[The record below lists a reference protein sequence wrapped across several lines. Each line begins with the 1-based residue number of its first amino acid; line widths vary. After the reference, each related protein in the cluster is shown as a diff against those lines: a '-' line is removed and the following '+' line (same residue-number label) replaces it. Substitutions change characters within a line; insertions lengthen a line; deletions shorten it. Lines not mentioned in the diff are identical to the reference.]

1 MEGAWTYMKLG
12 KFEILEEIGRGG
24 FGIVYKAKDVTLDRI
39 VALKVLLS
47 EHVENA
53 DFVEAF
59 KREARHMAKI
69 THPNVIQVYEV
80 GEVENQIFIA
90 MQYCVGGSLEQKL
103 KSSGHLA
110 LQDAIRMIYQ
120 VAHGLDAGHEIG
132 LIHRDIKPSNILFTA
147 SGEAAIGDFGISKA
161 VLSVDQTSGHT
172 FNQFSGTPFYTPP
185 ELWTRKDLPTPAAD
199 IYSLACVFYEAIT
212 GEVLFAGDTF
222 VHVLSRHML
231 EAPVF
236 SDKLP
241 PQLVD
246 VLSIA
251 LAKKPEDRYQ
261 SMSDFLTAVR
271 QSFVSTGKTGR
282 ETDSSNTL
290 PGDKPASGE
299 KPSSENVSFTQIVR
313 RAQNATGKISSS
325 PPQANDSNRPP
336 IIPANQGRPGPQ
348 APNHP
353 PIINPI
359 PLGGQPG
366 ARISSAGSPAYQQA
380 PRSEPY
386 QAGEKPYSQEKRSSQ
401 NDPASRLEAPNENP
415 VEMRQ
420 KENRKLLLLL
430 LAVALVVVAAI
441 IVGSRLIKKNVA
453 TGNTLLTQTNL
464 PSATSGATPT
474 PTQMISVPAGTLK
487 FASMGSKVEEKFEFY
502 PAGGPDN
509 PKWTVSGSEAW
520 TPIKADGS
528 EEITLGTTGA
538 NSTPA
543 IDIQTFGD
551 VGVMLSLGARGQVNS
566 SVFVYGRADAT
577 ITYTD
582 ILEME
587 LRQGTVFLKLESRAE
602 IAQITLPNQENAV
615 ARLTGGSMLLHLNG
629 DEVQLWCLK
638 DDCSLD
644 FARESERTFAVQ
656 RRSYFP
662 ATGTIDQALDILPA
676 LYDELWIYNIKCNR
690 CMDTNVVPEPTPTST
705 STSTPWPTD
714 TRRPTDTPKRV
725 TNTPTNTPVTPPPII
740 PSTSTPTRTST
751 PIKYTLT
758 LNATPVSGGSVS
770 ANKTGPFSP
779 NEVVTVTATAN
790 NGWEFTGWSGAASGN
805 SNPVS
810 ITMTGNLSLTATF
823 QKKSWTVTVNA
834 SPAEGGSVSGGGTYE
849 DGKSVTITASPAFG
863 YEFNGWSGACGGSG
877 LSCTFTVTNNVS
889 FTANFVLIPPTMFTV
904 TLSSNPAEG
913 GTTSGDGNYQE
924 NTLVTISATPKNKW
938 RFTGWSG
945 DYDGTANPAQLLV
958 TKNMTIIAN
967 FALNNNHGS
976 FRTPLP
982 NLLIDINSK
991 LTD

>member
-1 MEGAWTYMKLG
+1 MTAMRIG
-12 KFEILEEIGRGG
+12 KFEILEELGRGG

-47 EHVENA
+47 EHLENA
-53 DFVEAF
+53 DLVEAF
-59 KREARHMAKI
+59 KREARNMAKI
-69 THPNVIQVYEV
+69 THPNVIQAYEV

-110 LQDAIRMIYQ
+110 LQDAIRTLYQ

-132 LIHRDIKPSNILFTA
+132 LIHRDIKPSNILFNA
-147 SGEAAIGDFGISKA
+147 AGEAAIGDFGISKA
-161 VLSVDQTSGHT
+161 VLSTDQTAGHT
-172 FNQFSGTPFYTPP
+172 FNQFSGTPFYVPP
-185 ELWTRKDLPTPAAD
+185 ELWHGKDIPTPAAD

-212 GEVLFAGDTF
+212 GEVLFPGDTF

-236 SDKLP
+236 SDDLP
-241 PQLVD
+241 RQLVD
-246 VLSIA
+246 VLSVA

-282 ETDSSNTL
+282 ETDAANVLRLEKSE
-290 PGDKPASGE
+290 SGE

-313 RAQNATGKISSS
+313 RAQNATGKIGSAS
-325 PPQANDSNRPP
+325 PQANDSNRPP
-336 IIPANQGRPGPQ
+336 IIPANQSRPGPQ
-348 APNHP
+348 TSNHP

-366 ARISSAGSPAYQQA
+366 ARISSAGNPPPQKV
-380 PRSEPY
+380 PRSEDY
-386 QAGEKPYSQEKRSSQ
+386 QPAKNAYSQENKFSQ
-401 NDPASRLEAPNENP
+401 KEPASKLNQPNQNP
-415 VEMRQ
+415 VKGEQ
-420 KENRKLLLLL
+420 KESRKLLFLP

-441 IVGSRLIKKNVA
+441 IVGSRLIKNNVA
-453 TGNTLLTQTNL
+453 TSNTLLTLTNL
-464 PSATSGATPT
+464 PTATSGVTPT
-474 PTQMISVPAGTLK
+474 PTQMIAVPQGSLK

-520 TPIKADGS
+520 TPIIADGS
-528 EEITLGTTGA
+528 EEITLGTTTGD
-538 NSTPA
+538 NSAPA
-543 IDIQTFGD
+543 IDIETFGD

-566 SVFVYGRADAT
+566 SVFVYGSSDAT

-587 LRQGTVFLKLESRAE
+587 LRQGTVFLKLESRSE
-602 IAQITLPNQENAV
+602 IAQITLPNQQNAV

-662 ATGTIDQALDILPA
+662 ATGTIEQPLDIMPD
-676 LYDELWIYNIKCNR
+676 YFDELWTYNIKCNR

-714 TRRPTDTPKRV
+714 TPNRPSNTPTV
-725 TNTPTNTPVTPPPII
+725 THTLTISPTPTRTPTSTPWNITPPTRTFTPTNTPTSTATNTPPPTI
-740 PSTSTPTRTST
+740 
-751 PIKYTLT
+751 YYVVTL
-758 LNATPVSGGSVS
+758 LVNDPVRGSVFGGGSYP
-770 ANKTGPFSP
+770 AGT
-779 NEVVTVTATAN
+779 VVTISASPKPSQVFSN
-790 NGWEFTGWSGAASGN
+790 WSGDYNGTDNPHSFMVIGN
-805 SNPVS
+805 
-810 ITMTGNLSLTATF
+810 
-823 QKKSWTVTVNA
+823 
-834 SPAEGGSVSGGGTYE
+834 
-849 DGKSVTITASPAFG
+849 VTITANFQVSP
-863 YEFNGWSGACGGSG
+863 
-877 LSCTFTVTNNVS
+877 
-889 FTANFVLIPPTMFTV
+889 
-904 TLSSNPAEG
+904 
-913 GTTSGDGNYQE
+913 
-924 NTLVTISATPKNKW
+924 
-938 RFTGWSG
+938 
-945 DYDGTANPAQLLV
+945 
-958 TKNMTIIAN
+958 
-967 FALNNNHGS
+967 
-976 FRTPLP
+976 
-982 NLLIDINSK
+982 
-991 LTD
+991 